1 MKIIV
6 DTNIVFSGILNQK
19 SRIGKTLISEQKYFD
34 FYSCFYLQTELKNH
48 YPKIARIAKKSIDR
62 IVEIEKYVTKN
73 IKFINE
79 IIIPENII
87 VESEKL
93 VEDIDFDDILFVAL
107 TKYIKGKLWTG
118 DNKLIKSL
126 KLKGFTQIITTQ
138 EILRLIEMYDIENE

>member
-1 MKIIV
+1 MAKI
-6 DTNIVFSGILNQK
+6 
-19 SRIGKTLISEQKYFD
+19 LISEQKYFN

-48 YPKIARIAKKSIDR
+48 YPKIAHIAKKSIDR
-62 IVEIEKYVTKN
+62 IVEIEKYVTKD

-107 TKYIKGKLWTG
+107 TKHIKGKLWTG
-118 DNKLIKSL
+118 DNKLIESL

-138 EILRLIEMYDIENE
+138 EILKLIDKHDIENE

>member
-19 SRIGKTLISEQKYFD
+19 SRIGKILISEQKYFD

-48 YPKIARIAKKSIDR
+48 YPKIAHIAKKSIDR
-62 IVEIEKYVTKN
+62 IIEIEKYVTKN
-73 IKFINE
+73 IKFVNE
-79 IIIPENII
+79 FIIPENII

-107 TKYIKGKLWTG
+107 TKHIKGKLWTG
-118 DNKLIKSL
+118 DNKLIEGL

-138 EILRLIEMYDIENE
+138 EILELIDKHDIEY